1 MIANFIINRLYRLQT
16 RIHIFINCAIIK
28 RMLWVCYYILSMNIT
43 IPSWYCKRLCL
54 DFANK

>member
-1 MIANFIINRLYRLQT
+1 MIANFIINSLYRLQT

-43 IPSWYCKRLCL
+43 IPFLALQKIVFGFC
-54 DFANK
+54 